1 MDWDA
6 IPSDEVIKATA
17 EALQKRGFQAVI
29 VGNRAEALE
38 KLKELIPA
46 GASVMTGGSTTLDEI
61 GFTEYLVSGK
71 HPYRNLKDA
80 ILAEKDRQKQG
91 ELRRQATLADY
102 YLGSLQALAQ
112 TGEAVACD
120 ATGTRTGPYCYGPRK
135 VIWVTG
141 VNKIVKDLE
150 QGLRRMREHCVPLED
165 QRMKKAGY
173 PGTTLSRILIYEKD
187 NPPNH
192 ITAVLIKE
200 KLGF

>member
-17 EALQKRGFQAVI
+17 EALRSRGFQAVI

-38 KLKELIPA
+38 RLKELIPA

-80 ILAEKDRQKQG
+80 ILAEKDRQKQV
-91 ELRRQATLADY
+91 ELRRQAILADY

-112 TGEAVACD
+112 TGQALACD

-141 VNKIVKDLE
+141 VNKVVKDLE
-150 QGLRRMREHCVPLED
+150 QAMRRMREHCVPLED

-192 ITAVLIKE
+192 ITALLVKE